1 MIWCGVMLSLI
12 FPDKEKEDNTQ
23 DNDDNDDDDDN
34 NHHNRM
40 ERDGKK
46 GMINGDYSTNND
58 YAIVEYNIRILI
70 LIVT

>member
-23 DNDDNDDDDDN
+23 DNDDDDDSDR
-34 NHHNRM
+34 NRM

-46 GMINGDYSTNND
+46 GMINGDYSTDND

>member
-23 DNDDNDDDDDN
+23 DNDDDDDSD
-34 NHHNRM
+34 RM

-46 GMINGDYSTNND
+46 GTINGDYSTDND
-58 YAIVEYNIRILI
+58 YNIDE
-70 LIVT
+70 

>member
-23 DNDDNDDDDDN
+23 DDDDDDVSD
-34 NHHNRM
+34 RM

-46 GMINGDYSTNND
+46 GMINGDYSTDND

>member
-23 DNDDNDDDDDN
+23 DNDDDDDDDDSDC
-34 NHHNRM
+34 NRM

-46 GMINGDYSTNND
+46 GMINGDYSTDND
-58 YAIVEYNIRILI
+58 YDIDE
-70 LIVT
+70 